1 MKTVAV
7 VPVKGLDQAKSRLA
21 GVLSPGERAKLT
33 LEMLAHVLETIGQS
47 GVVDKIGVISPEV
60 EQLPL
65 PDGVAR
71 IKQIEPGLNNLLEQG
86 REWALSEGA
95 DRLMVIFAD
104 LPLLSASDIV
114 EISELGREANTLVLA
129 PDRHGHG
136 TNVMLS
142 NPVTLARFAFGT
154 GSYHKH
160 RRRALED
167 RASVATY
174 HSIGTSL
181 DLDTP
186 DDIAYMDNETLVSSP
201 CYAGGEKV

>member
-1 MKTVAV
+1 VKTVAV
-7 VPVKGLDQAKSRLA
+7 VPVKGLGEAKSRLA

-33 LEMLAHVLETIGQS
+33 LEMLAHVLETVGRS
-47 GVVDKIGVISPEV
+47 GVIDKIGVISPEV
-60 EQLPL
+60 EQLSL

-104 LPLLSASDIV
+104 LPLLSESDLV
-114 EISELGREANTLVLA
+114 EISELGREGGTLVLA

-142 NPVTLARFAFGT
+142 HPVTLARFAFGT

-167 RASVATY
+167 GARVETY
-174 HSIGTSL
+174 RSLGTSL

-186 DDIAYMDNETLVSSP
+186 DDMAYMEREMLVASGCGADEET
-201 CYAGGEKV
+201 A

>member
-7 VPVKGLDQAKSRLA
+7 VPVKGLDEAKSRLA
-21 GVLSPGERAKLT
+21 GALSPEERATRT
-33 LEMLAHVLETIGQS
+33 LEMLAHVLETVGQS
-47 GVVDKIGVISPEV
+47 GVVDIIGVISPEV
-60 EQLPL
+60 EQLSL
-65 PDGVAR
+65 PGEVAR

-86 REWALSEGA
+86 REWALLEGA

-104 LPLLSASDIV
+104 LPLLSESDLL
-114 EISELGREANTLVLA
+114 EISELGREAGTLVLA

-142 NPVTLARFAFGT
+142 HPVTLARFAFGT

-160 RRRALED
+160 RRHALED
-167 RASVATY
+167 GARVATY
-174 HSIGTSL
+174 HSMGTSL

-186 DDIAYMDNETLVSSP
+186 DDMAYMEREMLVTSG
-201 CYAGGEKV
+201 CGADKENA

>member
-7 VPVKGLDQAKSRLA
+7 VPVKGLDEAKSRLA
-21 GVLSPGERAKLT
+21 GVLSPEERAKLT
-33 LEMLAHVLETIGQS
+33 LEMLAHVLEMVGRS
-47 GVVDKIGVISPEV
+47 GVVEKIGVISPEV
-60 EQLPL
+60 EQLSL
-65 PDGVAR
+65 PDGVAL

-95 DRLMVIFAD
+95 DGLMVIFAD
-104 LPLLSASDIV
+104 LPLLSESDLV
-114 EISELGREANTLVLA
+114 EISELGGEASTLVLA

-142 NPVTLARFAFGT
+142 HPVTLARFAFGT

-167 RASVATY
+167 GAKVETY
-174 HSIGTSL
+174 RSMGTSL

-186 DDIAYMDNETLVSSP
+186 DDMACLESEMLVTSG
-201 CYAGGEKV
+201 CRADEEKA

>member
-7 VPVKGLDQAKSRLA
+7 VPVKGLDEAKSRLA
-21 GVLSPGERAKLT
+21 GALSPGERAELT
-33 LEMLAHVLETIGQS
+33 LEMLAHVLEIIGRS

-60 EQLPL
+60 ERLHLPG
-65 PDGVAR
+65 GVTP

-95 DRLMVIFAD
+95 ERLMVIFAD
-104 LPLLSASDIV
+104 LPLLSESDLV
-114 EISELGREANTLVLA
+114 EISDSGREAGTLVLA

-142 NPVTLARFAFGT
+142 HPVTLARFAFGT

-167 RASVATY
+167 GAKVETY
-174 HSIGTSL
+174 RSLGTSL

-186 DDIAYMDNETLVSSP
+186 DDMAYMEREMLVTSG
-201 CYAGGEKV
+201 CRADEEKA